1 MNTYTV
7 WTVLAIATMCSS
19 VTLSADDAILRQT
32 FDLGAPR
39 TSQPQRFEMETQVI
53 SYALDGTRT
62 GTDVYRIHL
71 ACVPGRATGKDADE
85 YTCMKFTAQ
94 FAGTDEVAIPAL
106 KDWKYLFKNTESGI
120 DEKGQ
125 VFGIDHA
132 KFENLT
138 DANGKSIPIDKSYHL
153 YNAFIDFHGF
163 CNAFAEPTSGGK
175 GIQDLKKIG
184 QKIVHAA
191 AFTEPPVNL
200 GSGIA
205 EGSTFKNGE
214 VTLELKGLSL
224 VDEVP
229 CALVAFDSGESSF
242 QMIVKPMPNMEV
254 RSVGSSHYKG
264 DLYVDLAT
272 RWVRKVVMDE
282 VVVAESTVPAL
293 PNKINAV
300 IERYSVIRNVTAKD
314 AH

>member
-1 MNTYTV
+1 MKTYRV
-7 WTVLAIATMCSS
+7 WAVFAIATICSS

-39 TSQPQRFEMETQVI
+39 ASQSQRFEMETRVI

-62 GTDVYRIHL
+62 GTDIYRIHL
-71 ACVPGRATGKDADE
+71 ACVPGRAIGKDADE
-85 YTCMKFTAQ
+85 YTCTKFVVQ
-94 FAGTDEVAIPAL
+94 FAGTEEVAIPAL
-106 KDWKYLFKNTESGI
+106 KDWKYLFKNTETGL

-138 DANGKSIPIDKSYHL
+138 DANGKSIPVDKSYHL
-153 YNAFIDFHGF
+153 YNAFIDFHAF
-163 CNAFAEPTSGGK
+163 CNVFAEPVPDGK
-175 GIQDLKKIG
+175 GIQDLKKMG
-184 QKIVHAA
+184 QRIVHAS
-191 AFTEPPVNL
+191 AFSEPPVNL

-224 VDEVP
+224 IDEVP

-242 QMIVKPMPNMEV
+242 QMIVKPMPDMEV

-282 VVVAESTVPAL
+282 VVVAETTVPTL

-300 IERYSVIRNVTAKD
+300 IERYSVIRNVSAR
-314 AH
+314 AEN